1 MGAVMVFLIDSR
13 QKVRQYLTW
22 LVAIGLGIV
31 LLARSSLGLAAF
43 VPLDQTVAIVN
54 NQVIMASTL
63 NQRVAFVRA
72 NLVQQGTPL
81 PAPDVLSKQVLNH
94 MVLEDIQLQ
103 LAHKAGFRVS
113 AAELTQA
120 LNNIARQ
127 NQMNLVQFKQQVE
140 SEGVSYEELR
150 EQIKREILIHQIQQ
164 KEVGG
169 QIVVTQQEVDNFLAN
184 HQQQLE
190 QNVSY
195 HLAHILIAVPE
206 DATPGQI
213 QSAQRKAEALV
224 KKLQQGANFKQL
236 AISDSDGPNALKGG
250 DLGWRSSGELPGLF
264 VDAVANLKAGQI
276 TTPLRSPNGFHIL
289 QLLAK
294 KGGDNEY
301 VEQTHVRHILI
312 KTTAVRDEQQAKD
325 LVNQLRQQIVDK
337 KASFAQLAR
346 KFSDDPVSAAKG
358 GDLGWVES
366 ANLAPAFSK
375 VMNDAALDKVSQP
388 FMTQYGWHILEVLG
402 RRQVNVSDQVKTNK
416 ARQYVY
422 QRKYQQE
429 LQAWLR
435 KIKSEA
441 YIDIKAD
448 AVD

>member
-1 MGAVMVFLIDSR
+1 
-13 QKVRQYLTW
+13 
-22 LVAIGLGIV
+22 
-31 LLARSSLGLAAF
+31 
-43 VPLDQTVAIVN
+43 
-54 NQVIMASTL
+54 
-63 NQRVAFVRA
+63 
-72 NLVQQGTPL
+72 
-81 PAPDVLSKQVLNH
+81 
-94 MVLEDIQLQ
+94 
-103 LAHKAGFRVS
+103 
-113 AAELTQA
+113 
-120 LNNIARQ
+120 
-127 NQMNLVQFKQQVE
+127 
-140 SEGVSYEELR
+140 
-150 EQIKREILIHQIQQ
+150 
-164 KEVGG
+164 
-169 QIVVTQQEVDNFLAN
+169 
-184 HQQQLE
+184 
-190 QNVSY
+190 
-195 HLAHILIAVPE
+195 
-206 DATPGQI
+206 
-213 QSAQRKAEALV
+213 
-224 KKLQQGANFKQL
+224 
-236 AISDSDGPNALKGG
+236 
-250 DLGWRSSGELPGLF
+250 
-264 VDAVANLKAGQI
+264 
-276 TTPLRSPNGFHIL
+276 
-289 QLLAK
+289 
-294 KGGDNEY
+294 
-301 VEQTHVRHILI
+301 VRHILI